1 MAIANKAEAQAFL
14 GAYKLDQ
21 DGLPPVNASQEALR
35 DYQTACQLVGKQ
47 FDFFAYLSKSK
58 ASVASKGAPCPISES
73 EFAASAPELTLT
85 MFGTQVK
92 TMKKYGTPRKNPKT
106 GELSGGA
113 FKSGAFG
120 YWFGGQI
127 TIEIDGKPVKFQAG
141 GQLVAVNSGNGKS
154 DE

>member
-14 GAYKLDQ
+14 SKLAVES
-21 DGLPPVNASQEALR
+21 DGLPPGNISEAVLA
-35 DYQTACQLVGKQ
+35 DVMTAHALVGKS
-47 FDFFAYLSKSK
+47 FDFVKFLAKAKST
-58 ASVASKGAPCPISES
+58 VATKGAPCPITEAQ
-73 EFAASAPELTLT
+73 FAEHAPELSLS
-85 MFGTQVK
+85 MFGTTVK
-92 TMKKYGTPRKNPKT
+92 TMKKYGQPRKNPKT

-120 YWFGGQI
+120 YWFGGQV

-141 GQLVAVNSGNGKS
+141 GQLVAVNSGNGK